1 MNARRLVVPLL
12 LVLAGGAS
20 AEEVERTWGGG
31 IAAQVNP
38 AGIRVDLHGGLRRR
52 LFGSTSPLLKDAR
65 VEVGFTEQL
74 SPAYNRLGVHV
85 VVSPLS
91 ILDLKAGVDG
101 FGYFGTFGHL
111 VAFPSY
117 DSDFGDDARRAIRD
131 QAVAR
136 VGARLYLSPT
146 LKFRRGRVSVRLS
159 ADFDWWRPR
168 NAPRSFYY
176 EPFSGTL
183 MNAEGDALVSGGN
196 LLLVDLQSDRPGH
209 LQAGVFHDYLEVYDA
224 PENRKQRIGPIVYLK
239 LRDRRFGLPKPALSA
254 GVLGYLESPDRGGAS
269 AFVSLSFGR

>member
-12 LVLAGGAS
+12 LLAGSAF
-20 AEEVERTWGGG
+20 AEEVERLWGGG

-38 AGIRVDLHGGLRRR
+38 AGLRLDLHGGLRVG
-52 LFGSTSPLLKDAR
+52 LFGSTNPLVKDAH
-65 VEVGFTEQL
+65 VAVGFTEQL
-74 SPAYNRLGVHV
+74 SPAYNRVGVHV

-91 ILDLKAGVDG
+91 ILDLEAGADG

-111 VAFPSY
+111 VGFPSY

-146 LKFRRGRVSVRLS
+146 LKFKVGRVSLRLS
-159 ADFDWWRPR
+159 ADFDWWRTH
-168 NAPRSFYY
+168 NAPRNFYY
-176 EPFSGTL
+176 EPYSGTL
-183 MNAEGDALVSGGN
+183 LDAQGDALVSGGN

-209 LQAGVFHDYLEVYDA
+209 LQAGLFHEYLDVYAA
-224 PENRKQRIGPIVYLK
+224 PQNRKQRIGPIVALK
-239 LRDRRFGLPKPALSA
+239 LRDRRFGLPAPLLYA
-254 GVLGYLESPDRGGAS
+254 GMLGYFESRDRGGLS
-269 AFVSLSFGR
+269 GFVSLSFGR